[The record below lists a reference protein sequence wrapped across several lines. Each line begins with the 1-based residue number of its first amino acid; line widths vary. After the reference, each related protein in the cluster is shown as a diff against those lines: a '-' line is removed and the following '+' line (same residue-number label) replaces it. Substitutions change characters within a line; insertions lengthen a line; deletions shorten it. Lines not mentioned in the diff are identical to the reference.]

1 MAEKPEGLSMAD
13 ATVPAMG
20 VRFGAWRGSLN
31 GGVLLMALLIG
42 AMGFYVIYPLAL
54 ILINSFN
61 IATIAEPP
69 VYGLQ
74 AWRDAFSEPGILRS
88 LWNSVKVGIAL
99 QAVALPL
106 GIFISWLLSRTNI
119 HFSSGFEVLFWVSFI
134 MPNIATTFGWMLLLD
149 PNTGLINT
157 WLRDLPL
164 IGGLTF
170 NIYSFWGIIWAHL
183 VSNGISTKVM
193 LMTPAFRRMD
203 SSLEEASR
211 MSGAST
217 WTTMLRITVPMMT
230 PIIVVV
236 FLLSVIR
243 IFSSFE
249 TELLLGVPWGFY
261 VYSTKIVDLARQ
273 EPPLVNQAAALGSI
287 ILLFLVAFIPLQR
300 KLINRRQFTT
310 VTGHFKP
317 KIIDLGVWR
326 WPATAFLALVVFILD
341 VVPILSVLGGSFMT
355 RFGFFNL
362 PKTWTIQYW
371 SMALTDSR
379 IMMALQN
386 TLIVAFSAAVVGAVL
401 FSLVAYV
408 IVRTKLPGRS
418 LLDSICWLPSA
429 IPGVLTGLGLLWL
442 FLGTPIF
449 RPFYGTIFLIVVA
462 YVLGGVTLSTQILKA
477 NFVQLGSELE
487 EASRMSGAGFW
498 RTYVGIVLP
507 LMAQAMVMIGVIK
520 FMFAS
525 QHASSIILLATSETR
540 TLILLALDQVFAGHR
555 EVASITVVFI
565 MTLTLGVALIARSF
579 GLKVG
584 LRTE

>member
-1 MAEKPEGLSMAD
+1 MAD

-42 AMGFYVIYPLAL
+42 VMGFYVLYPLIL

-61 IATIAEPP
+61 VATIAEPP
-69 VYGLQ
+69 VYGLK
-74 AWRDAFSEPGILRS
+74 AWKEAFSEPGILRS
-88 LWNSVKVGIAL
+88 LWNSVRIGVTL
-99 QAVALPL
+99 QLVALPL
-106 GIFISWLLSRTNI
+106 GIFVSWLLARTNI
-119 HFSSGFEVLFWVSFI
+119 FFAGGFELFFWISFM
-134 MPNIATTFGWMLLLD
+134 MPTIATTFGWMLLLD
-149 PNTGLINT
+149 PNTGLLNT
-157 WLRDLPL
+157 AIRQVPL
-164 IGGLTF
+164 IGNLTF
-170 NIYSFWGIIWAHL
+170 DIYSFWGIIWAHL

-217 WTTMLRITVPMMT
+217 WKTMRKITVPMMT
-230 PIIVVV
+230 PIIIVVL
-236 FLLSVIR
+236 LLSVIR

-249 TELLLGVPWGFY
+249 VELLLGVPWGFY

-273 EPPLVNQAAALGSI
+273 EPPLVSHAAALGSI

-310 VTGHFKP
+310 VTGQYKP
-317 KIIDLGVWR
+317 RIIDLGVWR
-326 WPATAFLALVVFILD
+326 YPATAFVALIVLVLA
-341 VVPILSVLGGSFMT
+341 VVPVLSVLGGSFMT
-355 RFGFFNL
+355 RFGFFHL
-362 PKTWTIQYW
+362 PKTWTMEYW
-371 SMALTDSR
+371 KMALGDTR
-379 IMMALQN
+379 LMTALQN
-386 TLIVAFSAAVVGAVL
+386 TLIVAFSAALVGAVL
-401 FSLVAYV
+401 FSLIAYV
-408 IVRTKLPGRS
+408 IVRTKFPGRS

-442 FLGTPIF
+442 FLGTPVF